1 MPDPNDIPTVPNY
14 KLQTP
19 PLSLRRPR
27 LKLGSDDPLRLGWR
41 EVRLKLSREELEK
54 VLSQRGFGP
63 NADMTDALRD
73 VGLTTLTSQP
83 TLGSLADK
91 VGKLRPSWRVGDWNV
106 GVSEEALGR
115 GLLDT
120 LGVKPWTTV
129 DDKPAV
135 DPSNR

>member
-1 MPDPNDIPTVPNY
+1 MPGPNDVPTVPNY

-27 LKLGSDDPLRLGWR
+27 LRLGSGADLRLGWR
-41 EVRLKLSREELEK
+41 EVRLRLSREELER
-54 VLSQRGFGP
+54 VLSQHGP
-63 NADMTDALRD
+63 NTDMSDALRD
-73 VGLTTLTSQP
+73 VGMPTLTSQP

-106 GVSEEALGR
+106 GLSEEALGR

>member
-1 MPDPNDIPTVPNY
+1 MPGPNDIPTVPNY

-27 LKLGSDDPLRLGWR
+27 LRLGSGEELRLDWR

-54 VLSQRGFGP
+54 ALNQRGGP
-63 NADMTDALRD
+63 YTDMTDVLRD
-73 VGLTTLTSQP
+73 IGMPTLTSQP

-106 GVSEEALGR
+106 GLSEE
-115 GLLDT
+115 
-120 LGVKPWTTV
+120 
-129 DDKPAV
+129 
-135 DPSNR
+135 